1 MKRLLSTLTAAAL
14 LASGAVQAQD
24 TKIKFQLDWRFEG
37 PSALFLAAKA
47 KGYFQQEK
55 LDVTIDAGNGSGNA
69 AGSPRVPMRW
79 ALLTWQH

>member
-1 MKRLLSTLTAAAL
+1 MKRLLSTLAAAAL

-47 KGYFQQEK
+47 KETLIYSPQPLPSAETRT
-55 LDVTIDAGNGSGNA
+55 DNTSSNG
-69 AGSPRVPMRW
+69 
-79 ALLTWQH
+79 